1 MTETLSSVLPADLE
15 ASIHH
20 VLKLL
25 SDLGLTVA
33 TAESCTGGLL
43 SSILTDVDGYGRV
56 FERGFVTY
64 VEAAKAELL
73 GVPPEVLKS
82 QGAVSKA
89 AAIAMAH
96 GALERSKAD
105 IAIAVTGFAGP
116 GGPDDTPGLVHFA
129 CLRRGRPVYHRR
141 EEFVPQSRG
150 AVRIAALRT
159 AVAMLEQAAGGT

>member
-15 ASIHH
+15 ARIHH

-25 SDLGLTVA
+25 SGHDLTVA

-43 SSILTDVDGYGRV
+43 SSMLTDVDGYGRV

-64 VEAAKAELL
+64 AEAAKTELL
-73 GVPPEVLKS
+73 GVAQEILKS

-89 AAIAMAH
+89 AAVAMAQ
-96 GALERSKAD
+96 GALARSRAD

-129 CLRRGRPVYHRR
+129 CVRRGSPVDHRR

-159 AVAMLEQAAGGT
+159 AIAMLEQAASGT

>member
-1 MTETLSSVLPADLE
+1 MTETLSSVLPSDLE
-15 ASIHH
+15 ARIHL

-25 SDLGLTVA
+25 SDRNLAVA

-56 FERGFVTY
+56 FDRGFVVYTE
-64 VEAAKAELL
+64 EAKTELL
-73 GVPPEVLKS
+73 GVAPQTLATD
-82 QGAVSKA
+82 GAVSKA
-89 AAIAMAH
+89 AAIAMAR
-96 GALERSKAD
+96 GALKRSKAD

-129 CLRRGRPVYHRR
+129 CARRGRPIDHRC
-141 EEFVPQSRG
+141 EEFSPQDRG

-159 AVAMLEQAAGGT
+159 AIAMLEQAAGGT